1 MILKHITYLIKDKPR
16 NQKVIIVLIFF
27 FFFDNTIVQWDRG
40 DLYSNFP
47 NRGRAGYAIVLLGSR
62 PKELLL

>member
-16 NQKVIIVLIFF
+16 NQKVIIV
-27 FFFDNTIVQWDRG
+27 FFDNSIVQWDRG
-40 DLYSNFP
+40 DFP
-47 NRGRAGYAIVLLGSR
+47 NKGRAGYAIVLLGSW

>member
-1 MILKHITYLIKDKPR
+1 MNCMILKHITYLIKDKPR
-16 NQKVIIVLIFF
+16 NQKVIIV
-27 FFFDNTIVQWDRG
+27 FFDNSIVQWDRG

>member
-1 MILKHITYLIKDKPR
+1 MNCMILKHITYLIKDKPR
-16 NQKVIIVLIFF
+16 NQKVIIV
-27 FFFDNTIVQWDRG
+27 FFDNSIVQWDRG

-47 NRGRAGYAIVLLGSR
+47 NRGRAGYAIVLLGSW